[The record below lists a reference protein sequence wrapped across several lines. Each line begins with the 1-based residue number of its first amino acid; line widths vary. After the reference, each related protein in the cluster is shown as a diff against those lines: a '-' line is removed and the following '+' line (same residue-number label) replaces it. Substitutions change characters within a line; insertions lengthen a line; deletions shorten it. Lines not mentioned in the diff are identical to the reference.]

1 MPPAAPQGAE
11 TLNEL
16 DEADALERQM
26 QELAA
31 SEPSSGSPVDENG
44 FEAVKPARRA
54 GISAKAEMMNTQRI
68 RMLLQVGRTPRRDA
82 SQARAAVR
90 GAIQTFDAFA
100 GVSFPN

>member
-31 SEPSSGSPVDENG
+31 SEKPSSGSPVDENG
-44 FEAVKPARRA
+44 FEAVKPTRRA

-68 RMLLQVGRTPRRDA
+68 RMLLQVGRTPRRGA
-82 SQARAAVR
+82 SQARCLPAAPAR
-90 GAIQTFDAFA
+90 
-100 GVSFPN
+100 PLLRE